1 MGIRDN
7 RKSEFWEVTAEGED
21 AWDEAVAGEQV
32 SEGTRVSLA
41 GEFVTQHTTRKA
53 GVVACRFS
61 VRIDEDTLVDVVLTP
76 CDSEERLDLVTGAQY
91 TITGKVATS
100 PTALPRHGSSCPDCG
115 GVLRHQGVVD
125 DTEDLAAAVT
135 SLNVGDHFVVCDEI
149 RRVVRD
155 SNEKTDDWIPRERQS
170 RPIPRGR
177 YVCVDCGSDVSDY
190 DLTREHGGEPVLM
203 MDACAAPASESLGLA
218 VGGSRDATNF
228 RENIHEGYV
237 PQPDALAY
245 EGLFY
250 DYQFPTRESEHTEE
264 ALFTPTFERA
274 SGQNPVTGE
283 REMYLSVGLDSS
295 LSSSEFERPPLDVVA
310 VLDTSGSMSSPFDE
324 YYYDSAGARREVE
337 DDEKSPDTKMEAAAA
352 SLCALT
358 EQLAPDDQLGVVLF
372 DSRAHVAKPL
382 RDVQSTD
389 MDAIRGHIR
398 DVRSGGGTNMG
409 EGFDAARQMLA
420 EMEPDREQ
428 RIVFMT
434 DAMPNTGTTQSDQLV
449 DMVADA
455 ATEGTHTTFV
465 GMGLDE
471 NAELASDLSAVRGA
485 NHYFVHSAAEFER
498 RLGEEFDY
506 MVSPLVFDL
515 SLSVDTEG
523 YEVDGVYGVP
533 NADIEDGRVLDV
545 TTLFP
550 SPTTDGESRGGV
562 ILVRFHRTDT
572 EDTSVELDLSWDEGD
587 GVTRGTRVAV
597 DVPSGKH
604 FDGSGI
610 RKAVVLSRYGRV
622 LREWASWAQSTE
634 TADRTG
640 VVDDWAGVRTS
651 RNEHER
657 GSVPIRISD
666 SYAAVFR
673 DLRAYVVSESTE
685 IDDETLAREVEVLDS
700 LLTHAEEE
708 SRTR

>member
-7 RKSEFWEVTAEGED
+7 RKSENLDVTAEGEYT
-21 AWDEAVAGEQV
+21 WDEAVAGEQI
-32 SEGTRVSLA
+32 SEGTRVTLT

-53 GVVACRFS
+53 GVVACRIS
-61 VRIDEDTLVDVVLTP
+61 IRIDEDTLVDVVLTP
-76 CDSEERLDLVTGAQY
+76 CDSEERFDLVTGSQY
-91 TITGKVATS
+91 TISGKIATS
-100 PTALPRHGSSCPDCG
+100 PTALPRHESSCLDCG
-115 GVLRHQGVVD
+115 GVLRQRGVVD
-125 DTEDLAAAVT
+125 DTEGLETAVT

-149 RRVVRD
+149 HRAARD

-170 RPIPRGR
+170 RPIPSGR

-190 DLTREHGGEPVLM
+190 DLTREHGGELM
-203 MDACAAPASESLGLA
+203 LEMDACAAPASKSLGLA

-250 DYQFPTRESEHTEE
+250 DYRFPTTESEHTED

-274 SGQNPVTGE
+274 SARNPVTGE
-283 REMYLSVGLDSS
+283 REVYLSVGLDSS

-324 YYYDSAGARREVE
+324 YYYDSTGTRREVG
-337 DDEKSPDTKMEAAAA
+337 DDEKSNDTKMEAAAA

-358 EQLAPDDQLGVVLF
+358 KQLAPGDQLGVVLF

-398 DVRSGGGTNMG
+398 DVRAGGGTNMG
-409 EGFDAARQMLA
+409 EGFDAARQMFA
-420 EMEPDREQ
+420 EMQPEREQ

-434 DAMPNTGTTQSDQLV
+434 DAMPNTGTTRSNQLV
-449 DMVADA
+449 DLVADA
-455 ATEGTHTTFV
+455 ASERIHTTFV

-485 NHYFVHSAAEFER
+485 NHYFVHSATEFER

-550 SPTTDGESRGGV
+550 SPTSDGESRGGI
-562 ILVRFHRTDT
+562 ILVRLHRTNI

-587 GVTRGTRVAV
+587 GITRGTRVAV

-622 LREWASWAQSTE
+622 LREWASWARSASATDQ
-634 TADRTG
+634 TG
-640 VVDDWAGVRTS
+640 MVDDWVGARRTQ
-651 RNEHER
+651 NEHER
-657 GSVPIRISD
+657 GSLPIRISD

-673 DLRAYVVSESTE
+673 DLRVHIVSESAE

-700 LLTHAEEE
+700 LLEHAEEE
-708 SRTR
+708 RQRQ